1 VELASARLQPPNPTK
16 GGLAPGDPLLRRA
29 QDALGTQLG
38 AAKLRL
44 EAELREKRKALIVRA
59 CAWPAQ
65 ERCQSAHMATRNKAY
80 HWRYFRA
87 TQDAGARREAVG
99 VELYGFQQQL
109 ARLQRALAAA
119 GARAAA
125 LADERAG
132 AEARAAELRRAGVA
146 EAATAAADEQK
157 ALAWRLSVS
166 LLWSW
171 S

>member
-1 VELASARLQPPNPTK
+1 
-16 GGLAPGDPLLRRA
+16 
-29 QDALGTQLG
+29 
-38 AAKLRL
+38 
-44 EAELREKRKALIVRA
+44 
-59 CAWPAQ
+59 
-65 ERCQSAHMATRNKAY
+65 M
-80 HWRYFRA
+80 
-87 TQDAGARREAVG
+87 QDAGARREAVG

-125 LADERAG
+125 LAEERAG

-166 LLWSW
+166 LL
-171 S
+171 